1 LSTVLQTPSQAVEWL
16 RHRGAI
22 GLHADSRRLSAGD
35 AFLAWPGAASD
46 GRRFVPAALA
56 AGARA
61 CLVEHQASAQAGL
74 DLNDQRI
81 ATYAGLKADASGIA
95 SAFYG
100 HPSAQLQVMAVTGT
114 NGKTSTAWWLAQAL
128 TAAGRSCALVG
139 TLGLGQPGRLQSN
152 GLTTPDPVLL
162 QQHLR
167 QWVEAGHKA
176 CAIEASSIGLAES
189 RLEGL
194 SIHTAL
200 FTNFT
205 QDHLDYHGTMQAYWQ
220 AKARL
225 FDWPGLRAAVIN
237 IDDPKGTELA
247 GQLSGR
253 QGLDVWTVSIDGPAR
268 LRAQDLRSAD
278 VGIAFEVVE
287 GAQSCTVR
295 VPAVGRYN
303 VSNLLGVMAGL
314 RSLGLSLVQA
324 GRACADLTSV
334 PGRMESLGG
343 VAQPLV
349 VVDYA
354 HTPDALEQVLQALGP
369 VADGRGGR
377 LWLVVG
383 CGGDRDRLKRP
394 LMAAVGERHAQRLV
408 LTSDNPRSELPGAI
422 LKDMVAGLQHAQEA
436 VLEEDRARAIA
447 LAIGQAADA
456 DVVLVA
462 GKGHEDYQEIE
473 GQRKPFSDREV
484 AARALRARASGAQ
497 EVAAC

>member
-1 LSTVLQTPSQAVEWL
+1 
-16 RHRGAI
+16 
-22 GLHADSRRLSAGD
+22 
-35 AFLAWPGAASD
+35 
-46 GRRFVPAALA
+46 
-56 AGARA
+56 
-61 CLVEHQASAQAGL
+61 
-74 DLNDQRI
+74 
-81 ATYAGLKADASGIA
+81 
-95 SAFYG
+95 
-100 HPSAQLQVMAVTGT
+100 
-114 NGKTSTAWWLAQAL
+114 
-128 TAAGRSCALVG
+128 
-139 TLGLGQPGRLQSN
+139 
-152 GLTTPDPVLL
+152 
-162 QQHLR
+162 
-167 QWVEAGHKA
+167 
-176 CAIEASSIGLAES
+176 
-189 RLEGL
+189 
-194 SIHTAL
+194 
-200 FTNFT
+200 
-205 QDHLDYHGTMQAYWQ
+205 
-220 AKARL
+220 
-225 FDWPGLRAAVIN
+225 VIN

-287 GAQSCTVR
+287 GTQSCTVR

-324 GRACADLTSV
+324 GRACADLTAV

>member
-1 LSTVLQTPSQAVEWL
+1 LSTVLQTSAQALDWL
-16 RHRGAI
+16 RHRGTVA
-22 GLHADSRRLSAGD
+22 LHADSRRLAAGD

-46 GRRFVPAALA
+46 GRRYVPGALA

-61 CLVEHQASAQAGL
+61 CLIEHQASAQVGL
-74 DLNDQRI
+74 DLQDERI
-81 ATYAGLKADASGIA
+81 ATFPGLKAAASEIA

-100 HPSAQLQVMAVTGT
+100 RPSAQLKVMAVTGT

-128 TAAGRSCALVG
+128 TAAGRPCALVG
-139 TLGLGQPGRLQSN
+139 TLGLGVPGDLQSH

-167 QWVEAGHKA
+167 QWVDAGHSA

-194 SIHTAL
+194 EIHTAL

-225 FDWPGLRAAVIN
+225 FDWPGLRVAVVN
-237 IDDPKGTELA
+237 LDDPRGVELA
-247 GQLSGR
+247 RSLSER
-253 QGLDVWTVSIDGPAR
+253 KDLDLWTVSVDGPAR
-268 LRAQDLRSAD
+268 LRAQGLQPTDAG
-278 VGIAFEVVE
+278 VAFEVVE
-287 GAQSCTVR
+287 GPQSCTVR
-295 VPAVGRYN
+295 VPAAGRYN
-303 VSNLLGVMAGL
+303 VSNLLGVVAGL
-314 RSLGLSLVQA
+314 RSLGLSLEQA
-324 GRACADLTSV
+324 GHACANLTAV

-343 VAQPLV
+343 LGQPLV

-354 HTPDALEQVLQALGP
+354 HTPDALEQVLQALRP
-369 VADGRGGR
+369 VADSRGGR

-394 LMAAVGERHAQRLV
+394 LMAAVGERHAHQLV
-408 LTSDNPRSELPGAI
+408 LTSDNPRSESPAAI
-422 LKDMVAGLQHAQEA
+422 LKDMVAGLPPSAQA
-436 VLEEDRARAIA
+436 ILEEDRARAVA
-447 LAIGQAADA
+447 LAIGRAADT

-462 GKGHEDYQEIE
+462 GKGHENYQEIE
-473 GQRKPFSDREV
+473 GRRKPFSDRDV
-484 AARALRARASGAQ
+484 AQHALQARRSGVQ
-497 EVAAC
+497 EVAA

>member
-1 LSTVLQTPSQAVEWL
+1 MSTVFHTPAQALEWL
-16 RHRGAI
+16 RRRGAT
-22 GLHADSRRLSAGD
+22 GLHADNRRLSAGD

-56 AGARA
+56 AGASA
-61 CLVEHQASAQAGL
+61 CLIEHAASEQTGL
-74 DLNDQRI
+74 DLQDERI
-81 ATYAGLKADASGIA
+81 ASYVGLKAAASGLA

-128 TAAGRSCALVG
+128 KASGRPCALVG
-139 TLGLGQPGRLQSN
+139 TLGLGEPGYLQSH

-167 QWVEAGHKA
+167 QWVEAGRRA

-194 SIHTAL
+194 QIHTAL

-225 FDWPGLRAAVIN
+225 FDWPGLRAAVVN
-237 IDDPKGTELA
+237 IDDPKGAELA
-247 GQLSGR
+247 GYLAPRAGFD
-253 QGLDVWTVSIDGPAR
+253 LWTVSIDGPAR
-268 LRAQDLRSAD
+268 LRAQDVQSID
-278 VGIAFEVVE
+278 DGMSFEIFE
-287 GAQSCTVR
+287 GQQSCSVK
-295 VPAVGRYN
+295 VPAAGRYN
-303 VSNLLGVMAGL
+303 VSNLLGVVAGL
-314 RSLGLSLVQA
+314 CSLGLSLSEA
-324 GRACADLTSV
+324 GAACADLSAV

-343 VAQPLV
+343 SGEPLV

-354 HTPDALEQVLQALGP
+354 HTPDALEQVLRALRP
-369 VADGRGGR
+369 VADSRGGQ

-394 LMAAVGERHAQRLV
+394 LMAAVGERQADRLV
-408 LTSDNPRSELPGAI
+408 LTSDNPRSESPRAI
-422 LKDMVAGLQHAQEA
+422 LKDMVAGLRHPDRT
-436 VLEEDRARAIA
+436 VLEDDRAHAIA
-447 LAIGQAADA
+447 LAVGRAELG

-462 GKGHEDYQEIE
+462 GKGHEDFQEIQ
-473 GQRKPFSDREV
+473 GLRQPFSDREV
-484 AARALRARASGAQ
+484 ARLALLARQPGAQ
-497 EVAAC
+497 EVAA